1 MIELSQN
8 DLEAIAAY
16 PLGDGLDTFRSTFI
30 STHFKD
36 KTVDIVKVIDDMTSD
51 ESYASEL

>member
-1 MIELSQN
+1 MVELSPN
-8 DLEAIAAY
+8 DLESIEAY

-36 KTVDIVKVIDDMTSD
+36 KTVDIVKVVDDLTSD
-51 ESYASEL
+51 ESYAGES

>member
-1 MIELSQN
+1 MVELSRN
-8 DLEAIAAY
+8 DLETIEAY

-36 KTVDIVKVIDDMTSD
+36 KTVDIVNVVDDLTSD
-51 ESYASEL
+51 ESYASES